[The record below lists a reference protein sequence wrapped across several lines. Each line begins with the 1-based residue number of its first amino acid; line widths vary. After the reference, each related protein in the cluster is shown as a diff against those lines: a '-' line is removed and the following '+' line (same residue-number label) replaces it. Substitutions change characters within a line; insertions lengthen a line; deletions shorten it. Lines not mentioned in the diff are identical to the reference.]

1 LSRDVLLL
9 GEELAALTPP
19 NQVLSVS
26 HVGRPV
32 KARPVGFPHQVCG
45 GCVVTAFPA
54 VDFVTTRPGKYRTIA

>member
-1 LSRDVLLL
+1 
-9 GEELAALTPP
+9 
-19 NQVLSVS
+19 LSVS